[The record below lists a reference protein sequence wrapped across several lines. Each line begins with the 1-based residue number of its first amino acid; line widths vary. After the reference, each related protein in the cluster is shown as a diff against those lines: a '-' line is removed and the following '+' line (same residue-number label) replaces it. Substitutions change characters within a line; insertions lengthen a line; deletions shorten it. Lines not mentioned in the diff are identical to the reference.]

1 MSIFEESDQINAFNN
16 LLLNYEESDLLGKIF
31 KLLYYYL
38 DLFEL
43 KYRMSLIKNLYI
55 DCR

>member
-1 MSIFEESDQINAFNN
+1 MSIFEDSDQINAFNN
-16 LLLNYEESDLLGKIF
+16 LLLNYEESDLLEKIF
-31 KLLYYYL
+31 KLLSYYL